1 MKSLRKARNRLMGN
15 RRKGKST
22 VGSVTKKHSYT
33 ITCSSS
39 FRDRIEKLA
48 ARRQVN
54 VGDLARSV
62 LLMVPYETIVKYP
75 DPGEP
80 HSEDRETVILKSGSS
95 KGRIWRRKPRL
106 QVRMS
111 PGVDSNLIRRA
122 LAMALAMEQG
132 ELDIY
137 LEQVKPG
144 KAPAPEVAKQ
154 AEAEVER
161 LRTIVLALCFD
172 PLPNG
177 IQTRE
182 EALHVLGF
190 APGHK
195 PDNRSVKARFRMLAA
210 IHHPDS
216 PYGSHQRMSQLNAAM
231 DHLRQSL
238 Y

>member
-1 MKSLRKARNRLMGN
+1 VGLLKARNCILGPLE
-15 RRKGKST
+15 KGISI
-22 VGSVTKKHSYT
+22 VGSATKKHSYT
-33 ITCSSS
+33 ITCCSS

-62 LLMVPYETIVKYP
+62 LLMVPYETIVKFA

-80 HSEDRETVILKSGSS
+80 INDDRETVILKSGSS
-95 KGRIWRRKPRL
+95 KGRIWKRKPRL
-106 QVRMS
+106 QVRMC

-144 KAPAPEVAKQ
+144 MAPTPEVARQ

-161 LRTIVLALCFD
+161 LRTIVSALCFD
-172 PLPNG
+172 PLPDG
-177 IQTRE
+177 IQNRE

-190 APGHK
+190 APGGK
-195 PDNRSVKARFRMLAA
+195 PDDRSVKARFRMLAA

-216 PYGSHQRMSQLNAAM
+216 PYGNHQRMSQLNAAM
-231 DHLRQSL
+231 DQLRSAL

>member
-1 MKSLRKARNRLMGN
+1 MG
-15 RRKGKST
+15 SA
-22 VGSVTKKHSYT
+22 TKKHSYT
-33 ITCSSS
+33 ITCSNS

-62 LLMVPYETIVKYP
+62 LLMVPFETIIKYP

-80 HSEDRETVILKSGSS
+80 IADDRETVILKSGSS

-111 PGVDSNLIRRA
+111 PGVDANLIRRA

-132 ELDIY
+132 ELDLY

-144 KAPAPEVAKQ
+144 NEPAPEIARHAK
-154 AEAEVER
+154 AEVKR
-161 LRTIVLALCFD
+161 LRTIVSTLCFD

-190 APGHK
+190 APKGT
-195 PDNRSVKARFRMLAA
+195 PDDKSVKARFRMLAA

-216 PYGSHQRMSQLNAAM
+216 PYGNHQRMSQLNAAM
-231 DHLRQSL
+231 EHLRTSL

>member
-1 MKSLRKARNRLMGN
+1 MG
-15 RRKGKST
+15 SA
-22 VGSVTKKHSYT
+22 TKKHSYT

-39 FRDRIEKLA
+39 FRDRIDKLA

-54 VGDLARSV
+54 AGDLARSV
-62 LLMVPYETIVKYP
+62 LLMVPYETIVQHP

-80 HSEDRETVILKSGSS
+80 KLDDRETVIMKSGSA

-111 PGVDSNLIRRA
+111 PGVDAKLIRRA

-137 LEQVKPG
+137 LERVKPG
-144 KAPAPEVAKQ
+144 KPPAPEAARK

-161 LRTIVLALCFD
+161 LRTIISALCFD
-172 PLPNG
+172 PLPDG
-177 IQTRE
+177 IQTKE

-190 APGHK
+190 APGRI
-195 PDNRSVKARFRMLAA
+195 PDDRSMKARFRMLAA

-216 PYGSHQRMSQLNAAM
+216 PHGSHQRMSQLNAAM
-231 DHLRQSL
+231 DHLRQSH

>member
-1 MKSLRKARNRLMGN
+1 MG
-15 RRKGKST
+15 SA
-22 VGSVTKKHSYT
+22 TKKHSYT
-33 ITCSSS
+33 ITCSNS

-62 LLMVPYETIVKYP
+62 LLMVPFETIIKYP

-80 HSEDRETVILKSGSS
+80 IADDRETVILKSGSS

-111 PGVDSNLIRRA
+111 PGVDANLIRRA

-132 ELDIY
+132 ELDLY

-144 KAPAPEVAKQ
+144 NEPAPEIARQAK
-154 AEAEVER
+154 AEVKR
-161 LRTIVLALCFD
+161 LRTIVSTLCFD

-190 APGHK
+190 APKGT
-195 PDNRSVKARFRMLAA
+195 PDDKSVKARFRMLAA

-216 PYGSHQRMSQLNAAM
+216 PYGNHQRMSQLNAAM
-231 DHLRQSL
+231 EHLRTSL